1 MNFCNCGEKKKNSL
15 RENKYPDLKCAA
27 VCFGQG
33 RGEDRKN
40 ELGSGVRE
48 KRKEEKEGKRDS
60 K

>member
-1 MNFCNCGEKKKNSL
+1 MVRKNNSL